1 MFKRNGDVMDRAF
14 DNLEAMAG
22 RLEADPDRPD
32 QFVSGDPAWMYAAL
46 TEGNVESGIWTSEVG
61 VWDEADYP
69 VDEVM
74 VVTKGHLRITNAD
87 GTVHDLTEGDI
98 FALPK
103 GWAGRWEVIEPMAK
117 IYVIVP

>member
-1 MFKRNGDVMDRAF
+1 MDTSF
-14 DNLEAMAG
+14 DNLEAMSA
-22 RLEADPDRPD
+22 RLVPDPDRPD
-32 QFVSGDPAWMYAAL
+32 DFTEGNPAWMYAAL

-61 VWDEADYP
+61 TWAETDYP

-74 VVTKGHLRITNAD
+74 VITKGHLRITNAD
-87 GTVHDLTEGDI
+87 GSVHDLTEGHM

-103 GWAGRWEVIEPMAK
+103 GWAGTWEVVEDMAK